1 MSTPA
6 PSFFSGFLFLFL
18 HSFVKERI
26 LGPKESIPSMK
37 IKTLKFRSFNDLWE
51 FKQLTNTNNFKI
63 DTNTLTITAEFSEA
77 QMELA
82 VQSFEGV
89 LVLDKAA

>member
-1 MSTPA
+1 M
-6 PSFFSGFLFLFL
+6 
-18 HSFVKERI
+18 
-26 LGPKESIPSMK
+26 GPKESIPSMK